1 MKTRPVAS
9 LGLVWSGGKKVN
21 KGPPMNCPKLYLGAF
36 ISRASS
42 RRLNSQTNTE
52 LLLLHSVVQVSKY
65 IQIKPLP
72 KNKLTSLIRKGKY
85 ISGSHLLTIFKISG
99 SGYIVPARSTG
110 GHCQL
115 LQVLFH
121 SFSRQSYFFL
131 HSGRRPPVQNVF
143 VIAQGHGVRHASPI
157 EAAGQWFYCSEN

>member
-42 RRLNSQTNTE
+42 GRLNSQTNTE
-52 LLLLHSVVQVSKY
+52 LLLLHSLVQVSKY
-65 IQIKPLP
+65 IQIKPLS

-99 SGYIVPARSTG
+99 SGYIVPARSTR

-121 SFSRQSYFFL
+121 SFSRQAA
-131 HSGRRPPVQNVF
+131 GRPSAGCPECICNS
-143 VIAQGHGVRHASPI
+143 AQGHGVDHASPI